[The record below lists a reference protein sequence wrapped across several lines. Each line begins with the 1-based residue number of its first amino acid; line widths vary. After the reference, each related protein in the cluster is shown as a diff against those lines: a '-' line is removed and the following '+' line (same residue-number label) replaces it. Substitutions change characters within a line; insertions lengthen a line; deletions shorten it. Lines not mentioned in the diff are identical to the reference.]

1 MFGCAVDPSDS
12 CADGGLNRT
21 WDLCNVVDVY
31 LVTDRSSSTASTG
44 SLYVTLYGE
53 DLVVLKTTEL
63 SSEILRKKI
72 SKVSLPLDNPA
83 AVRTIKIEAAA
94 RVSLRIFEVQTIV
107 NDLPPTIFAPPTPGQ
122 ISFVGNED
130 IASTGIVSL
139 WFVPVKQFLNG
150 AALSQCLFDSV
161 GRCGYH
167 ADLQRSSGLLF
178 LTEEGNELIV
188 AAKSTFTPSSRRLSE
203 AKSHPELVPPS
214 LSSFPT
220 VTDRLRTATSS
231 GYLGVTLL
239 SDDMVTVLVDEPVEV
254 RINDVLEEIK
264 RAREED
270 EYFYLVSVEVRW
282 STTSAFEYTRMS
294 GASSREQVDE
304 EKSVTRWR
312 IHRRN
317 ALMRIFITPK
327 FVGKSDFIVLVDVK
341 VEEEVKQYSKK
352 FFVTVK
358 NDLQLQSSDLKNT
371 EDTEAIAGV
380 DAQKSRR
387 LENLDT
393 SAMVVELPPLVVD
406 LQAEDPFRLLAS
418 DLFSSVA
425 GTSVPFCETSFT
437 IFSLVNIIATLETL
451 STGVQNVAAI
461 HNPVV
466 RHLCHETLTVKLL
479 PNVKS
484 VRGQIRVV
492 TMDADDAVL
501 AVAIIPFSWSVIPRV
516 ELSIPSQLLLGAHN
530 ILAGELLELILNYSE
545 DFTNAS
551 VGIMIANC
559 SSFSILPVG
568 SANSTSEDCSFLLK
582 DAGSSA
588 SFSGVTITESQDRA
602 ARVGVEVTISQLMH
616 GVDST
621 TWTLSESSLVSY
633 NLHFCELMETNG
645 GPLVM
650 RKGTK
655 TDIILSSLALTV
667 LGHSLLDSQLLR
679 SISFVLDNVLLPK
692 VGSFFVDDTPAHH
705 VESFN
710 STASFITL
718 NADNGARYSFTPY
731 QYGTF
736 LVDVIVEWK
745 SAENTD
751 SGCFFAQHFVVSVLP
766 SFSQPLFAAPYSFSR
781 KVLQGST
788 AQITIPTMATTNPE
802 IEYISLAVAVNTT
815 DNNIIIKRDGI
826 QYYPLTDDQRY
837 FFLIQRDDAMDSAK
851 RGILSITPNSSF
863 SGILQF
869 AISVSAIG
877 FIDDAIPFQ
886 ELGVESS
893 TIREVEIEWIPDDE
907 PLEKPVPAGEAIY
920 RSLSTKLQGN
930 ATLSF
935 GYQMSSDFSS
945 IKTDVV
951 LNSTEI
957 RQLWSSDSVAVTPGA
972 WKHVEAFIDLSY
984 ATSAEII
991 FRGVVSVDNA
1001 VYLKSISIRDYTQES
1016 KVGEIE
1022 FVRATGG
1029 MIYIEVSTAKSIPD
1043 PVLLRAHVKEAGS
1056 AESTALRFA
1065 GDGLQ
1070 YRGCAAI
1077 TAMYPCTDSSG
1088 ISFTSLSQCRTLCTA
1103 VETQLRFTPE
1113 SIVRS
1118 AQMISLSINEAF
1130 TVEFWVYLEHLSP
1143 SSSDQQLLLLHGSQ
1157 EGSLSVTLNSYLL
1170 ISRCQNQLRIPH
1182 GLPLETWTHLAIVFG
1197 ADNEVTVLMNGV
1209 EMADGRLSKENCD
1222 VPAYAYLQ
1230 LGRDTMNIRPET
1242 SVLQGAMDEIRI
1254 WKTAR
1259 ESADVYAS
1267 YETNIVHSD
1276 MILVFHFNSVHKTNW
1291 YSSGAEGSANNV
1303 DFIVQNV
1310 RARNSR
1316 QIHNFGISGDGK
1328 CYYTLSEFTTDE
1340 GLDGYICDKN
1350 CGDGS
1355 GRTCGSNITDNVT
1368 SVYGKGPI
1376 GVGGLSSLTGYE
1388 ISVEFVTDESEEYK
1402 ITNPL
1407 IASTS
1412 NVTVPGKVDY
1422 INAVELSDQQLE
1434 IYWSPVD
1441 DDGGSEIL
1449 KYLVFLNG
1457 IQVAGTTD
1465 GDTFSVALSIAQIPR
1480 NCNVTVQAVNAVGA
1494 GPQSNLLA
1502 LVNAYSDPA
1511 PQEPQCSSASSRSG
1525 GSVELALDAMT
1536 RRTVEELSW
1545 ILVIEQREASLTSF
1559 TTSFYRLN
1567 GSVATVFK
1575 LRHNTVYIFRLGI
1588 ISTTG
1593 LKSGFSVPISVR
1605 TGNRASP
1612 SKTSLPSVAAVTGG
1626 AIKLELEEPLD
1637 TGGLPIAQY
1646 NVFFLRDGAY
1656 EKLTSIVAS
1665 RTSENTTITVTRD
1678 ANGNPLLPLTTYTFK
1693 VLALQANMG
1702 CDTLTGDDLESDAV
1716 SATTDVAAIPAP
1728 PSRPVLLLGSKCFAL
1743 VTVAPPDDFGGAY
1756 VTGMT
1761 IGIFLSTGAL
1771 HESFSVTL
1779 FPGEITIRNL
1789 LAYSSYAVKAALN
1802 TTIGDSGFGEALVF
1816 TTKDP
1821 SPPGKLTLLE
1831 ITDLGSSSLIVRWK
1845 GPQDTGGG
1853 AISGYLLYQRA
1864 ITATGTQD
1872 LIYNGSTDASK
1883 TSFLVGG
1890 LLASTKYVFAAIP
1903 VNQYGL
1909 AGMDDDHLVYATTFG
1924 QEVPFP
1930 PTDIKDSKVD
1940 AGYVELSFSEPFYT
1954 GALATVNDKGSSSYS
1969 SSIVVTTGEARR
1981 PGFPQLELIS
1991 ASGGSISLKWSLP
2004 EDTGG
2009 APIVRMSLSVD
2020 GDELF
2025 DTDSAL
2031 NYTHCGS
2038 LQKSTDYMYAIEIEN
2053 AAGLT
2058 NRATSSFMTT
2068 TATPPGP
2075 VKLSE
2080 PFVDMQSITVPVT
2093 LSCDDGGIS
2102 DGLKL
2107 SYRVFKASDSSATT
2121 AGSVSCCIVTINGL
2135 LAATDY
2141 RVEVRAENSVLK
2153 GDWTAVNFTTL
2164 SGIPSSPNTS
2174 LLFATSTALELALI
2188 PPTQGG
2194 GGSLSIEVEVASD
2207 ASNSVVFQNT
2217 LDCSLVEQE
2226 YECPDTLS
2234 VSGLTAEQDDFTYV
2248 VAVRATGSHGSS
2260 TWERQTYD
2268 VDNGKAGKIGFLDSF
2283 YRGTE
2288 GEDIEVKI
2296 ARVYGT
2302 TTLDENHFLITA
2314 DEIVP
2319 TWTCS
2324 LTASGATCLADSQ
2337 GDNRG
2342 YINFGIGEYLKTI
2355 TLTTFD
2361 DAQYEAAAVSL
2372 NVTLVSATS
2381 SSLSNTH
2388 GGALSIRVLA
2398 PVDCGGSVL
2407 MHYVVNIARHTGG
2420 ALAYRQYELGTVDS
2434 SSYDSNIAN
2443 VSIYGLLSNSEYFV
2457 TVSVGNAQGWSRI
2470 SDEQIY
2476 KTTRPT
2482 PVSGMAA
2489 PTVALEDPGELTI
2502 QWNTPL
2508 DSGGLSIVGYRIQSR
2523 RKFGNGSWSYPEI
2536 AYDAVNAKGKSEATT
2551 LSTTTR
2557 AATIPD
2563 KMLLPRLV
2571 SVTGGRLQFE
2581 VLPPPNF
2588 GGSDIV
2594 DYSFYANRTLND
2606 VVRNSKTG
2614 YDLVG
2619 LSALTFYSVAVSA
2632 TNAVG
2637 EGEQSDALI
2646 VTTDSVTMPGQVWG
2660 LIMTSKTYEAI
2671 EVEWMMPY
2679 DTGGDATA
2687 VQFEAEINSS
2697 TSDGN
2702 MISSAT
2708 SSVVLSNL
2716 EPATLYTIQ
2725 VRAFNLIGEGPWSTS
2740 LSVTTDPVSSGVIN
2754 FEKDAVDV
2762 SEDGGSVT
2770 LTLVRTMGGFMPAT
2784 CTFTTVDGTAIAG
2797 DHYVQTSG
2805 QVKFNRGVNS
2815 QQISIPII
2823 DNDVIDDPEKY
2834 FSVSIEEYN
2843 NESGTIGE
2851 ISSVIVTITDDG
2863 DAGVV
2868 EFGQER
2874 YTVSE
2879 SVSTLTVTIVRTK
2892 KFSGNGTFT
2901 IKPVD
2906 TAEGAVE
2913 GVDYKIPIKSIGFS
2927 EQETQASCN
2936 ITIINDSTYQERKLL
2951 KLKLDVVSGKV
2962 AIDDPTAF
2970 LTIEILDD
2978 GDTSPPGLPTSVQVN
2993 AVSGG
2998 MVNVSWIAP
3007 EYLGAKN
3014 PGELSYFVHV
3024 VEAQSGST
3032 REESIKASSLLFP
3045 QLKSRTA
3052 YEFSIAAKNAFFL
3065 GEYTVSVPTLMK
3077 EPTPPSSPIGVQ
3089 VLSQTGGMV
3098 TLSWLPPFDS
3108 GGLDISR
3115 YRVNVSINIDNK
3127 PFGTYLTNGSAIS
3140 IGKLEPVT
3148 SYSATVEAINK
3159 NELVGEASATISFT
3173 TTGVSMPGKPTSVV
3187 IAKATGGALLVE
3199 MALPLDIGGAPV
3211 LYFTLFMTSA
3221 QYPPVFR
3228 QVYQGSAPS
3237 FYATRLAFSTTYK
3250 LQYRVTTKVGTSE
3263 LSDVFTAATT
3273 FLTPPDEAQNLA
3285 AVSRTGGSVTLSWTQ
3300 PVDFGGTDITAYDV
3314 AFFLGYEIKAQF
3326 RQRVSG
3332 VSVNTTSVT
3341 AKVVGLQANSTYGFS
3356 VSGANDVSVCEDPST
3371 IRSRTILYSS
3381 TDTAVSL
3388 PDTPRGLTVALA
3400 TSGTQTM
3407 QWTSSD
3413 DAGGDSFV
3421 AYLLYSD
3428 TGAIL
3433 YNETIGE
3440 GARSDAMKVV
3450 MGPATLPS
3458 VPNNLR
3464 VVLRTAFSVFFQW
3477 DKSDDTGG
3485 DDVVY
3490 EIAFSNLN
3498 TSETGQAE
3506 TNTTTVEIPKLIP
3519 GNDYMFRVRARNS
3532 AGRSEWTPDLSAETD
3547 VTQRGVITY
3556 NLVSPTVFE
3565 NATRVT
3571 VQLLR
3576 VNGSSSTITC
3586 KYSTTSGTAVYGRDY
3601 TLPPEAEHT
3610 FTFVGEV
3617 VVKSF
3622 DVQIINNDVYEPI
3635 PRTIGLTL
3643 TDTTPDRSDP
3653 FPPTPILIT
3662 IMDDGDAGMIS
3673 FVATEVTVL
3682 ENARIL
3688 SLPLQREYGK
3698 STAVS
3703 AQIVVY
3709 TGWTSTTQPDIGF
3722 RLPSTSV
3729 DFVDGQ
3735 TSSSASI
3742 VIKDNDV
3749 YDFPYLYF
3757 YLTLEIQVGAAKV
3770 GANSVIKVV
3779 VQDDGDRSVPGILK
3793 APTLDKATGG
3803 MLRLKWEPP
3812 ANVGGQNVWISAYNV
3827 SIRAAKSAKWI
3838 VTPTNATMLPFGGLN
3853 VLTEYA
3859 FTISAINSIGRGA
3872 DSPSV
3877 AFSTT
3882 NLTVPGPPEQ
3892 IALLNRTGGLL
3903 TVSITAPNDAGGAPV
3918 TGYLLYLSEQGGDYK
3933 MAYNGTGYQSSI
3945 VPVSVSKP
3953 NTAYTIRAQAI
3964 NVVAAGDMSESFAFE
3979 SGQLSRPGPPRLP
3992 VKFSSQTGGAIK
4004 LNLLPPLDTGGHEN
4018 ISYMIYY
4025 REQGLGERFR
4035 LAYYV
4040 TEDLKITIFRLGA
4053 DTTYDVVAISH
4064 LEDSA
4069 NVLTWGKISVSDSR
4083 ITLSDNVTTDIVNS
4097 GYFEFGGYLFEVDT
4111 TQAQSNN
4118 TITYSASLSTDV
4130 GAIATTNLQNGDE
4143 YDVYVRGAFSDVAN
4157 YTTAAPTRP
4166 GMPPISDLDYAT
4178 GGALHVRISWP
4189 DDTGG
4194 IPITGY
4200 EFYINNKTVEGTLYH
4215 YISNGDLELQV
4226 TVEIGGLT
4234 PESNYSFYY
4243 IPLNDA
4249 SACPGVDEGR
4259 PVQVVYT
4266 TEVASKPMPIQLIR
4280 STSATGGGIHV
4291 EVKPPNDKGSD
4302 QDLTYQIYMSPSRT
4316 TPVWTRMY
4324 NDKGSSYWQTKL
4336 QKATE
4341 YLFMASCMNAVGYS
4355 SNSSIFSL
4363 STTLISAPGPPGDL
4377 TLKNATGGMIQFS
4390 WKSPDD
4396 DGGSSITYYSIHAQ
4410 DTSGNPELVL
4420 ETLLPEIS
4428 FGGLLANRVYEFKV
4442 YAGNSLGTGSDA
4454 SVKRYSTT
4462 LPTPPSLPGD
4472 PIVLQSSGGSAT
4484 LAIKVPTDTG
4494 GVNIDDLVCTVY
4506 GNGFKVPAD
4515 AVRRLQDNPIPAS
4528 KTRRL
4533 MERRLAA
4540 DDGAFIYLQAGGLLP
4555 STAYAFTIQ
4564 VSNNVGV
4571 SDTTN
4576 GIVTATSVAT
4586 VPGAPAS
4593 PTEISATGGAITL
4606 SWTDPVDTGGVPLT
4620 SYRLSM
4626 TRLGEEVGSCEGM
4639 IRSCTIGDLLSIS
4652 VYTVTLVA
4660 YNPVGVS
4667 LPSEIATFTTETTS
4681 LPLAPQD
4688 VHVAELSNTSV
4699 TIHWD
4704 PCIDFGGGYVD
4715 TYRLNIAQISSPS
4728 VTFSNT
4734 TPVDEPILTIQD
4746 LIPQT
4751 EYTATVRAV
4760 TGAGEP
4766 GEASKIIFF
4775 RTPLSAHQ
4783 PSPPLVGCHSR
4794 KVANVF
4800 WEAEDDAV
4808 NYRLFRDGELY
4819 IDNGEDITYEDE
4831 IVVGTT
4837 YIYQVQVIRFDGSIS
4852 ALSEATTFAALA
4864 PMTSGFDCVGN
4875 KGHIHWHDYKN
4886 LDHET
4891 WTITPQSQAGIMIT
4905 FSMFW
4910 LECDHDSLTISV
4922 TKGGVTKQLW
4932 KGGCHRKGD
4941 FVVSTGPGID
4951 SVTLYFS
4958 SDGSVAYDGMALH
4971 YEAVDASDA
4980 VEFVSA
4986 PCPLSSNGF
4995 CSLNGACRKGSCSC
5009 FSGYVGESC
5018 TNAVICPEDLTTCT
5032 ATTCDPVCLQSQ
5044 NDVIVVS
5051 ENGDDT
5057 QGTGERMDTCTS
5069 GTDPKAVKSLRRA
5082 LELATSGKTIL
5093 LYPGVYSGVDNCGVT
5108 VSTASLLI
5116 RGLRGPIATTID
5128 CKNLLRGLIIT
5139 SNAGPNRLEGF
5150 TLKNALAS
5158 TDGGAIRVS
5167 DTAIRMKN
5175 IVITNGIS
5183 RQNGGAI
5190 YAYHSQLTL
5199 TNVELTDCAAAKGG
5213 AVFLDNS
5220 DLTLDHSTIKL
5231 CSAGEGGGMY
5241 AQNTVSVSGD
5251 KDSKIW
5257 QNTASIN
5264 GGGLC
5269 VAGTFTG
5276 TTLNLLENTAL
5287 MGAGLTGTSGSSTL
5301 SDVSIAGNR
5310 ATSDGG
5316 GIALLNTANLVLQN
5330 SPIQTN
5336 HADRNG
5342 GGVFIVSNGSFE
5354 NRLTSEIFNCTAD
5367 IGGGF
5372 YTGDWARPTVK
5383 NLRVVSSSAIESGG
5397 CAAFSRSSAT
5407 LSSPDFEKCDAPIGG
5422 GVNQAEESGGGLMLL
5437 EATVYHSNVE
5447 ISNNVAP
5454 TAGGVCL
5461 NSVLQPTNLLSCDDA
5476 ATQRSRVEANVIDPK
5491 GGNGANVVMNCT
5503 SNCTLSGSVI
5513 SGANVQFGQGAGV
5526 FVLGRGIAVISNSLI
5541 ANNSAAK
5548 GGGIA
5553 VSDAEKTVLE
5563 NVAVVGNIASD
5574 RGGGL
5579 WAESSA
5585 FFPEV
5590 DLLSCVFYNN
5600 SAKTSGGAI
5609 SLYGVYLYS
5618 SVLLVV
5624 ENRAGN
5630 SESGMGGGLFSD
5642 KRVNPDTSSSVMAD
5656 TWLFLSNDAPVGGSL
5671 AGVTASEISLLDA
5684 NITRDTDRFF
5694 TDTWPDFFEDLVGF
5708 KYVASHAQNKIDA
5721 QKGDL
5726 IYLSDRDSILK
5737 LLKSFA
5743 TQGSADAG
5751 GGIYINANAFFF
5763 SQDSEISSNT
5773 ANERGGSVC
5782 LSNSAQ
5788 AYFTSVKV
5796 IFSDSK
5802 TSGGG
5807 IYVESSSKLYAVNS
5821 DISDNFADDSGG
5833 GIFIDTGDKN
5843 AVTLNGSF
5851 VDRNLAHGEGC
5862 GIFVGREAILAG
5874 YKTQFW
5880 GNGGVITSGKNEG
5893 GGAISSIDGIVK
5905 LTSCTL
5911 VNNTALVG
5919 GAIHFDRG
5927 GSAAIMSSVFK
5938 GNTADQ
5944 NGGAI
5949 ATTVKAKVTIALQTS
5964 FESNVAHFGGAMAVS
5979 GTSTITLTS
5988 VHFRTNQ
5995 ASEDGG
6001 ALFITDQATVTMKAG
6016 ELAGNSAVLG
6026 GALYSDG
6033 QSATSI
6039 SDAKFIKNVAFTR
6052 GGALYYQSIDNAT
6065 ITGITCKENTA
6076 PSGGCMFWVSKDEDL
6091 TPVHPCT
6098 SCTMEFNAVYDIAT
6112 NTRDVHVMWWPDN
6125 MTSGVPI
6132 LEPPDEE
6139 SIEVIKPRNAS
6150 LEKTMHVWPRLKA
6163 VDLYGQVEV
6172 LDNQTECMVS
6182 DGLCSEQTE
6191 RLLFE
6196 PRTIVRSTV
6205 GVISYR
6211 GASFTAANRTP
6222 EEGIYTTDISC
6233 TLPGSEPRFFVQN
6246 MKLLPCLPGYSVN
6259 QGVCERCPK
6268 NMYSLDGLK
6277 CFYCPSGAK
6286 CNMTVR
6292 RATDTIAEELGTV
6305 SPRTEEGFYLFSAP
6319 ATKQKSSCNKPSQWK
6334 NEDPCKKLALENPR
6348 KNLSDVIYE
6357 CSNLNDFN
6365 VYWSA
6370 DRLFSCL
6377 SGKIFYTCDVEGAC
6391 QADVSVQMLALTS
6404 TVSTV
6409 SCTSGY
6415 DLAICSVCADGF
6427 KRARDNSCMPCNE
6440 ANAEV
6445 RASIKWQ
6452 NFVIPVLLVLALIG
6466 GVFAVRFYLRDLTEI
6481 GLLAKAEADRRLK
6494 APDSKK
6500 GGNMAL
6506 RAGAK
6511 YRRQSMAVVGRV
6523 DQTKNKLSAFFK
6535 KYQNRNAKMVFGVDV
6550 SPPPRTFPVNPSKF
6564 KIFIG
6569 FFQIFGNFQNSFVV
6583 KWSSNVQ
6590 DVMNISQKFNLD
6602 LVAIAGIDCV
6612 VTKNFYFDFTVTV
6625 SLVVL
6630 ALTVITAY
6638 FYAGTRSY
6646 RSKLQLIPRNC
6657 LRCGLPVLES
6667 EVIKNDDESFNP
6679 LRLLRSWWRTYN
6691 FYKHS
6696 GSSSPVEAA
6705 KSGPENETTAA
6716 LSTIRETRA
6725 LKRKF
6730 GMSQVRT
6737 PYLGLFR
6744 SVHAKCPT
6752 KRHLLSG
6759 AMLDR
6764 TIRSN
6769 LRVWQARVKLR
6780 MNYLTYRNKCLKLY
6794 CWMALFLYPSVS
6806 KTILTIYNCQEVG
6819 DVFYLVVDRR
6829 LVCYN
6834 GQWAVFGMIA
6844 TIGVIVWVVG
6854 IPFFFGLLIWLA
6866 QDRGVAARIKLL
6878 RKPQMRVQRQ
6888 KWLKEVEEQQ
6898 IADGRFVRD
6907 MDNVEVQDE
6916 ELTKYMKR
6924 KNLTD
6929 STVQARLGFIYAEY
6943 THDYWWFEVVDLSR
6957 KLFLSGVIVFVENG
6971 SVEQVLLALAV
6982 CLTTMWF
6989 LLYFQPYDGY
6999 SDNLIASITQLQL
7012 FFTLWLGVMIRL
7024 NDLNIESLINVQ
7036 FLSFLLVGTCIAV
7049 TIFGISMIIG
7059 EGLAE
7064 SRRISTETTA
7074 QRKKQVQEEARKR
7087 WFKAYNYAAYEAQML
7102 RYGASCPK
7110 SRRKMWV
7117 SR

>member
-1276 MILVFHFNSVHKTNW
+1276 MILVFHFNSVRKTNW

-1954 GALATVNDKGSSSYS
+1954 G
-1969 SSIVVTTGEARR
+1969 GEARR

-2381 SSLSNTH
+2381 SSLSNTQCEPPVPELISAS

-2536 AYDAVNAKGKSEATT
+2536 AYDVRTSLARTALITNILANTEYAFSVSGYNFRTLCRPDEDITPSDELHITT
-2551 LSTTTR
+2551 QSASVPSQPKNLR
-2557 AATIPD
+2557 
-2563 KMLLPRLV
+2563 MVR
-2571 SVTGGRLQFE
+2571 VTGGAITLAWD
-2581 VLPPPNF
+2581 PPRSS
-2588 GGSDIV
+2588 GGE
-2594 DYSFYANRTLND
+2594 
-2606 VVRNSKTG
+2606 
-2614 YDLVG
+2614 
-2619 LSALTFYSVAVSA
+2619 ALLWYLIKA

-4864 PMTSGFDCVGN
+4864 PMTSGLDCVGN